1 MNSLCQVK
9 IRVAGKVQGVWFR
22 AFTLEKATELG
33 VTGWVQNETDGAVY
47 LEAICEKSKLVL
59 FIDKLKQ
66 GTERSVVDDVE
77 VEWAPAGDN
86 WTHFDIRY

>member
-1 MNSLCQVK
+1 MNNNYQAK
-9 IRVAGKVQGVWFR
+9 IRIKGKVQDVWFR
-22 AFTLEKATELG
+22 AFTREKAIEFG

-47 LEAICEKSKLVL
+47 LEANGEKSKLDL

-86 WTHFDIRY
+86 WTHFDIHY

>member
-9 IRVAGKVQGVWFR
+9 IRVSGKVQGVWFR
-22 AFTLEKATELG
+22 AFTREKAIEFG

-47 LEAICEKSKLVL
+47 LEANGEKSKLDL

-86 WTHFDIRY
+86 WTHFDIHY

>member
-47 LEAICEKSKLVL
+47 LEANGEKSKLDL

-77 VEWAPAGDN
+77 VEWAQAGDN

>member
-47 LEAICEKSKLVL
+47 LEANGEKSKLDL

-86 WTHFDIRY
+86 WTHFDIHY

>member
-1 MNSLCQVK
+1 MNNNYQAK
-9 IRVAGKVQGVWFR
+9 IRIKGKVQDVWFR
-22 AFTLEKATELG
+22 AFTREKAIEFG

-47 LEAICEKSKLVL
+47 LEANGEKSKLDL

>member
-1 MNSLCQVK
+1 MNNNYQAK
-9 IRVAGKVQGVWFR
+9 IRIKGKVQDVWFR
-22 AFTLEKATELG
+22 AFTREKATELG

-47 LEAICEKSKLVL
+47 LEANGKKSKLDL

-77 VEWAPAGDN
+77 VEWASAGDN

>member
-22 AFTLEKATELG
+22 AFTREKAIEFG

-47 LEAICEKSKLVL
+47 LEANGEKSKLDL

-66 GTERSVVDDVE
+66 GPERSVVDDVE
-77 VEWAPAGDN
+77 VEWAPAVDN

>member
-22 AFTLEKATELG
+22 AFTREKATELV

-47 LEAICEKSKLVL
+47 LEANGKKSKLDL

-66 GTERSVVDDVE
+66 GPERSVVDDVE

>member
-47 LEAICEKSKLVL
+47 LEANGKKSKLDL

>member
-22 AFTLEKATELG
+22 AFTREKAIEFG

-47 LEAICEKSKLVL
+47 LEANGKKSKLDL

-66 GTERSVVDDVE
+66 GPERSVVDDVE

>member
-1 MNSLCQVK
+1 MNSNHQAK
-9 IRVAGKVQGVWFR
+9 IRVKGKVQGVWFR
-22 AFTLEKATELG
+22 AFTREKATELG

-47 LEAICEKSKLVL
+47 LEANGEKSKLDL

-66 GTERSVVDDVE
+66 GPERSVVDDVE

>member
-47 LEAICEKSKLVL
+47 LEANGEKSKLDL

-66 GTERSVVDDVE
+66 GPERAVVDDVE

>member
-1 MNSLCQVK
+1 MNSNYQAK
-9 IRVAGKVQGVWFR
+9 IRIKGKVQGGWFR
-22 AFTLEKATELG
+22 AFTREKAIEFG

-47 LEAICEKSKLVL
+47 LEANGEKSKLDL

-86 WTHFDIRY
+86 WTHFDIHY

>member
-1 MNSLCQVK
+1 MNRNCQAK
-9 IRVAGKVQGVWFR
+9 IRIKGKVQGVWFR
-22 AFTLEKATELG
+22 AFTREKAIELG

-47 LEAICEKSKLVL
+47 LEAIGEKSKLVL

-77 VEWAPAGDN
+77 VEWAQAGDN
-86 WTHFDIRY
+86 WTHFDIHY

>member
-1 MNSLCQVK
+1 MNNNYQAK
-9 IRVAGKVQGVWFR
+9 IRIKGKVQDVWFR
-22 AFTLEKATELG
+22 AFTREKATELG

-47 LEAICEKSKLVL
+47 LEANGEKSKLDL

-66 GTERSVVDDVE
+66 GSERSVVDDVE

>member
-1 MNSLCQVK
+1 MNNNYQAK
-9 IRVAGKVQGVWFR
+9 IRIKGKVQDVWFR
-22 AFTLEKATELG
+22 AFTREKATELG

-47 LEAICEKSKLVL
+47 LEANGEKSKLDL

-66 GTERSVVDDVE
+66 GSERSVVDDVE
-77 VEWAPAGDN
+77 VEWAPAVDN

>member
-1 MNSLCQVK
+1 MNSDCQAK
-9 IRVAGKVQGVWFR
+9 IRIKGKVQGVWFR
-22 AFTLEKATELG
+22 AFTREKATELG
-33 VTGWVQNETDGAVY
+33 VSGWVQNETDGAVY
-47 LEAICEKSKLVL
+47 LEANGKKSKLVL

-77 VEWAPAGDN
+77 VEWTPAGDN